1 MTRLFPLVKSPNE
14 LQMYSANCLSVISL
28 SLHSETSD
36 KITDSGFGKY
46 FPASNSQNG
55 QIGLSIVIQFIF
67 TSSFQRTRE
76 VAQRYG
82 ALDFLEP
89 IRVAFRLIRFS
100 MIAAIDKMFMFALV
114 NYFVDANIRNIIDIS
129 KYFVSNKNIKPIVTN
144 EAELVTE
151 IITKRVP
158 LVNQYAYAGYL
169 TGYQDQEYI
178 DQLPTVLFDVD
189 HDPKGNYLAFE
200 VKGDSMND
208 GSDESY
214 KDGDRLLCRE
224 IPSHLWCNSKLHLR
238 KWDFV
243 IVHKEGV
250 LVKRIVDHDV
260 QNHTITIHSLNPFY
274 EDQVIDLVDVYQ
286 IFNVIEY
293 QRKTRR

>member
-1 MTRLFPLVKSPNE
+1 MIDLKS
-14 LQMYSANCLSVISL
+14 
-28 SLHSETSD
+28 
-36 KITDSGFGKY
+36 F
-46 FPASNSQNG
+46 
-55 QIGLSIVIQFIF
+55 
-67 TSSFQRTRE
+67 RE
-76 VAQRYG
+76 
-82 ALDFLEP
+82 D
-89 IRVAFRLIRFS
+89 
-100 MIAAIDKMFMFALV
+100 
-114 NYFVDANIRNIIDIS
+114 N
-129 KYFVSNKNIKPIVTN
+129 NIKQSEICKILGIAQSYVSAIESRRRPLNEEKFKLLYEHYGDIILKYKQPDNVIIIKSS
-144 EAELVTE
+144 EAEPVTE

>member
-1 MTRLFPLVKSPNE
+1 MSKKTLREILKERSISQQVVADALGINITNIRRYDDLSKRSWDEIVTIAKVIGVDISE
-14 LQMYSANCLSVISL
+14 L
-28 SLHSETSD
+28 
-36 KITDSGFGKY
+36 
-46 FPASNSQNG
+46 
-55 QIGLSIVIQFIF
+55 IGLNISIP
-67 TSSFQRTRE
+67 TANET
-76 VAQRYG
+76 
-82 ALDFLEP
+82 EP
-89 IRVAFRLIRFS
+89 
-100 MIAAIDKMFMFALV
+100 
-114 NYFVDANIRNIIDIS
+114 
-129 KYFVSNKNIKPIVTN
+129 VTDP
-144 EAELVTE
+144 
-151 IITKRVP
+151 ITKRVP

-169 TGYQDQEYI
+169 AGYQDQEYI

>member
-1 MTRLFPLVKSPNE
+1 MALYNKLKDDRIE
-14 LQMYSANCLSVISL
+14 LAISL
-28 SLHSETSD
+28 IKNATLSNY
-36 KITDSGFGKY
+36 KIALDTKISQATIGNYKNGKTRPTEANAEIIIKY
-46 FPASNSQNG
+46 FSNNTTEQSN
-55 QIGLSIVIQFIF
+55 
-67 TSSFQRTRE
+67 
-76 VAQRYG
+76 
-82 ALDFLEP
+82 
-89 IRVAFRLIRFS
+89 
-100 MIAAIDKMFMFALV
+100 
-114 NYFVDANIRNIIDIS
+114 
-129 KYFVSNKNIKPIVTN
+129 VSN
-144 EAELVTE
+144 EAEPVTE

-250 LVKRIVDHDV
+250 LVKRITEHDV

-274 EDQVIDLVDVYQ
+274 EDQVIDLADVYQ
-286 IFNVIEY
+286 IFNVISF
-293 QRKTRR
+293 QRKNRR

>member
-1 MTRLFPLVKSPNE
+1 MALYNKLKDDRIE
-14 LQMYSANCLSVISL
+14 LAISL
-28 SLHSETSD
+28 IKNATLSNY
-36 KITDSGFGKY
+36 KIALDTKISQATIGNYKNGKTRPTEANAEIIIKY
-46 FPASNSQNG
+46 FSNNTTEQSN
-55 QIGLSIVIQFIF
+55 
-67 TSSFQRTRE
+67 
-76 VAQRYG
+76 
-82 ALDFLEP
+82 
-89 IRVAFRLIRFS
+89 
-100 MIAAIDKMFMFALV
+100 
-114 NYFVDANIRNIIDIS
+114 
-129 KYFVSNKNIKPIVTN
+129 VSN
-144 EAELVTE
+144 EAEPVTE

-250 LVKRIVDHDV
+250 LVKRITEHDV

>member
-1 MTRLFPLVKSPNE
+1 MIDLKS
-14 LQMYSANCLSVISL
+14 
-28 SLHSETSD
+28 
-36 KITDSGFGKY
+36 F
-46 FPASNSQNG
+46 
-55 QIGLSIVIQFIF
+55 
-67 TSSFQRTRE
+67 RE
-76 VAQRYG
+76 
-82 ALDFLEP
+82 D
-89 IRVAFRLIRFS
+89 
-100 MIAAIDKMFMFALV
+100 
-114 NYFVDANIRNIIDIS
+114 N
-129 KYFVSNKNIKPIVTN
+129 NIKQSEICKILGIAQSYVSAIESRRRPLNEEKFKLLYEHYGDIILKYKQPDNVIIIKSS
-144 EAELVTE
+144 EAEPVTE

-274 EDQVIDLVDVYQ
+274 EDQVIDLVDVHQ

>member
-1 MTRLFPLVKSPNE
+1 MIDLKS
-14 LQMYSANCLSVISL
+14 
-28 SLHSETSD
+28 
-36 KITDSGFGKY
+36 F
-46 FPASNSQNG
+46 
-55 QIGLSIVIQFIF
+55 
-67 TSSFQRTRE
+67 RE
-76 VAQRYG
+76 
-82 ALDFLEP
+82 D
-89 IRVAFRLIRFS
+89 
-100 MIAAIDKMFMFALV
+100 
-114 NYFVDANIRNIIDIS
+114 N
-129 KYFVSNKNIKPIVTN
+129 NIKQSEICKILGIAQSYVSAIESRRRPLNEEKFKLLYEHYGDIILKYKQPDNVIIIKSS
-144 EAELVTE
+144 EAEPVTE

-274 EDQVIDLVDVYQ
+274 EDQVIDLVV
-286 IFNVIEY
+286 
-293 QRKTRR
+293 

>member
-1 MTRLFPLVKSPNE
+1 MASSDNLKEDRIDLAINLIKNATLSNYKIALDTKISQATIGNYKNGKTRPTE
-14 LQMYSANCLSVISL
+14 ANAEI
-28 SLHSETSD
+28 
-36 KITDSGFGKY
+36 IIKY
-46 FPASNSQNG
+46 FSNN
-55 QIGLSIVIQFIF
+55 
-67 TSSFQRTRE
+67 TTER
-76 VAQRYG
+76 
-82 ALDFLEP
+82 
-89 IRVAFRLIRFS
+89 
-100 MIAAIDKMFMFALV
+100 
-114 NYFVDANIRNIIDIS
+114 
-129 KYFVSNKNIKPIVTN
+129 SNTTN

>member
-1 MTRLFPLVKSPNE
+1 MASSDNLKEDRIDLAINLIKNATLSNYKIALDTKISQATIGNYKNGKTRPTE
-14 LQMYSANCLSVISL
+14 ANAEI
-28 SLHSETSD
+28 
-36 KITDSGFGKY
+36 IIKY
-46 FPASNSQNG
+46 FSNN
-55 QIGLSIVIQFIF
+55 
-67 TSSFQRTRE
+67 TTER
-76 VAQRYG
+76 
-82 ALDFLEP
+82 
-89 IRVAFRLIRFS
+89 
-100 MIAAIDKMFMFALV
+100 
-114 NYFVDANIRNIIDIS
+114 
-129 KYFVSNKNIKPIVTN
+129 SNTTN

-158 LVNQYAYAGYL
+158 LINQYAYAGYL
-169 TGYQDQEYI
+169 AGYQDQEYI
-178 DQLPTVLFDVD
+178 DQLPTVLYDVD

-224 IPSHLWCNSKLHLR
+224 IPSHLWRNSKLHLR

>member
-1 MTRLFPLVKSPNE
+1 MTSGDKLKEDRIE
-14 LQMYSANCLSVISL
+14 LAINLIKTATLSNYKIALDTKISQATIGNYKNGKTRPTEANAEI
-28 SLHSETSD
+28 
-36 KITDSGFGKY
+36 IIKY
-46 FPASNSQNG
+46 FSNNTAKQS
-55 QIGLSIVIQFIF
+55 
-67 TSSFQRTRE
+67 
-76 VAQRYG
+76 
-82 ALDFLEP
+82 
-89 IRVAFRLIRFS
+89 
-100 MIAAIDKMFMFALV
+100 
-114 NYFVDANIRNIIDIS
+114 NI
-129 KYFVSNKNIKPIVTN
+129 T
-144 EAELVTE
+144 EAEPVTE

-158 LVNQYAYAGYL
+158 LINQYAYAGYL
-169 TGYQDQEYI
+169 AGYQDQEYI

-224 IPSHLWCNSKLHLR
+224 IPSNLWCNSKLHLR

>member
-1 MTRLFPLVKSPNE
+1 MTSGDKLKEDRIE
-14 LQMYSANCLSVISL
+14 LAINLIKNATLSNYKIALDTKISQATIGNYKNGKTRPTEANAEI
-28 SLHSETSD
+28 
-36 KITDSGFGKY
+36 IIKY
-46 FPASNSQNG
+46 FSKDTTEQSN
-55 QIGLSIVIQFIF
+55 I
-67 TSSFQRTRE
+67 T
-76 VAQRYG
+76 
-82 ALDFLEP
+82 
-89 IRVAFRLIRFS
+89 
-100 MIAAIDKMFMFALV
+100 
-114 NYFVDANIRNIIDIS
+114 
-129 KYFVSNKNIKPIVTN
+129 
-144 EAELVTE
+144 EAEPVTE